1 MGKNE
6 RLPDTDPWAG
16 MDMPCCICD
25 TPVEDG
31 AEFGRFEDNPAYD
44 YEVVC
49 DEECFDKK
57 EALVKE
63 LKEED

>member
-49 DEECFDKK
+49 DEVCFDKK
-57 EALVKE
+57 
-63 LKEED
+63 